1 MDIVYVARAAFC
13 AAEQVAADLR
23 GNQPMVLKRSQEGFD
38 FHHIVDE
45 GFNFRVT
52 ASELVVQDRGDG
64 AQLPA
69 EELPEEKL
77 DPAVGEQLLW
87 PSPFF
92 AR

>member
-1 MDIVYVARAAFC
+1 V
-13 AAEQVAADLR
+13 
-23 GNQPMVLKRSQEGFD
+23 VLKRSEEGFG
-38 FHHIVDE
+38 FPRIVDE
-45 GFNFRVT
+45 GFDFRVA

-64 AQLPA
+64 AQLAA

-87 PSPFF
+87 PSPLL